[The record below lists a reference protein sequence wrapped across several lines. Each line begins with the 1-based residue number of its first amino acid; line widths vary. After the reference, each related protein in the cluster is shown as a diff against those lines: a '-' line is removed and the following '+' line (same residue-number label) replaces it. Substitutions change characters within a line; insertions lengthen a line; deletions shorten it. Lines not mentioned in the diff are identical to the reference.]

1 MESLEKLKKRLLY
14 QSQHRGTREM
24 DLLLGKFAEKT
35 LPSMTQEE
43 AKKFDTFLSLPDCE
57 LYEWLCNKLMH

>member
-14 QSQHRGTREM
+14 QSQHRGTKEL
-24 DLLLGKFAEKT
+24 DLLLGKFAEKN

-43 AKKFDTFLSLPDCE
+43 AEKFDSLLALPECE
-57 LYEWLCNKLMH
+57 LYEWLCNKLIH

>member
-1 MESLEKLKKRLLY
+1 
-14 QSQHRGTREM
+14 M